1 MGNRNDSAESNRRR
15 FTAGLAVLVLL
26 IAACAGTEEGE
37 GSTTTAG
44 SDGTTAETTAPAP
57 SDEPVEL
64 TVWFTQEEGTPSFDP
79 FMAENPNITVNVDII
94 PSDDTFEQLLRM
106 QDAGEQL
113 PDVIRFDGFLK
124 AGLTDA
130 GILRPIDDMV
140 ALWEEEDPESFAN
153 TVDSTFGS
161 TVWEDQVVG
170 MAYDASMDQLY
181 YRADWWADA
190 GLDVPWQ
197 PATNAELLDVLRTIK
212 EQQPDSVPW
221 AMFGAQGEG
230 VNYLFAHMAAA
241 GVPFD
246 GATPDLESDAGIA
259 IIEWYQTVIRE
270 GLTSNDVI
278 ALGGDDAVGQ
288 FIGGRAGNI
297 IESIGLANDLEP
309 VENME
314 FPDQWQLATLPYE
327 NGGVQV
333 ANPWTFGIT
342 TGSAHPYEA
351 SLILRYLFEPDIAI
365 EVSRDN
371 IVRHKA
377 VFESDVIP
385 ELYPALLPEHI
396 EILAGAEGFP
406 TDINFFEVE
415 DVLEQFMQ
423 DVLQNPDG
431 DAAEL
436 AATWQ
441 AELAAVAP

>member
-1 MGNRNDSAESNRRR
+1 M
-15 FTAGLAVLVLL
+15 
-26 IAACAGTEEGE
+26 AACGGTDEGE

-44 SDGTTAETTAPAP
+44 SGGTTADTTVPAP

-64 TVWFTQEEGTPSFDP
+64 TVWFTQEEGTPSFDR
-79 FMAENPNITVNVDII
+79 FMAENPNITVNIDII

-140 ALWEEEDPESFAN
+140 ALWEEENPESFAN

-161 TVWEDQVVG
+161 TVWDGQVVG

-181 YRADWWADA
+181 YRADWWAEA

-197 PATNAELLDVLRTIK
+197 PATNAELLDALRLIK
-212 EQQPDSVPW
+212 EQRPDAIPW

-246 GATPDLESDAGIA
+246 GATPDLESDAGLAVID
-259 IIEWYQTVIRE
+259 WYQTVIRE
-270 GLTSNDVI
+270 SLTSDDVI

-288 FIGGRAGNI
+288 FIGGQAAMI

-342 TGSAHPYEA
+342 TGSEHPYEA

-371 IVRHKA
+371 IVRQKA

-423 DVLQNPDG
+423 DLLQNPDA
-431 DAAEL
+431 DPAEL
-436 AATWQ
+436 AARWQ
-441 AELAAVAP
+441 EELAAVAP